1 MNESCTIVLPL
12 PPRCLSPN
20 CPSGSTGGRIGKAMA
35 AKKYRRLAREATT
48 EEEIESGTWELVT
61 MQATFYHKDERR
73 RDGVN
78 FNAMLKPAQDGI
90 VDSGLVIDDDSES
103 WTTQPPIFKMD
114 KSYPRVEIEI
124 ERLR

>member
-1 MNESCTIVLPL
+1 
-12 PPRCLSPN
+12 
-20 CPSGSTGGRIGKAMA
+20 MA
-35 AKKYRRLAREATT
+35 AKKYRRLAREVTT

-61 MQATFYHKDERR
+61 MQATFYHKDKRR

-90 VDSGLVIDDDSES
+90 VDAGLVIDDDSES

-114 KSYPRVEIEI
+114 KSYPRVEIKI